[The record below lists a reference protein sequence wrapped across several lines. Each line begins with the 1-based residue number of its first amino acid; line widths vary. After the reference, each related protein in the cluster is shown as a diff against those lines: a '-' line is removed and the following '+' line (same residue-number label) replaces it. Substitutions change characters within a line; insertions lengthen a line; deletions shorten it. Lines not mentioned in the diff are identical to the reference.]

1 VSNESIQAAT
11 RASACGTGAMQ
22 ATSVAGMTSLTD
34 GAAQVL
40 GLPRTIRA
48 CLFDLDGVLT
58 QTASLH
64 FAAWKHTFDEILTSR
79 GLPEFTSTEYAE
91 HVDGRRRY
99 DGVRA
104 FLASRGITPPEGTPQ
119 DPPTADTVCGI
130 GNRKNADVQR
140 ILASDG
146 VETFPG
152 SVRYLRAVRT
162 AGLATAIVTASANGA
177 AVVEAAG
184 LSEEFDARIDG
195 VVAAER
201 SLPGKPAPDTFL
213 AGAQALGVDPSE
225 AVVIE
230 DAISGVQAGHAGHF
244 GYVIGVNRL
253 DHAQALAEA
262 GADVVV
268 DDLAELLAAEK
279 SAPKKPAP
287 PTPVSKNPTP
297 KPPAPGGPATGAST
311 TASPSAPAPEPT
323 APTAAPS
330 NTTPTDTS
338 TRERGQAQEKNR

>member
-1 VSNESIQAAT
+1 
-11 RASACGTGAMQ
+11 
-22 ATSVAGMTSLTD
+22 
-34 GAAQVL
+34 VL

-64 FAAWKHTFDEILTSR
+64 LAAWKHTFDEILTDR

-268 DDLAELLAAEK
+268 GGLAELLAAEQ
-279 SAPKKPAP
+279 SATKKPAP
-287 PTPVSKNPTP
+287 PTPVSKNRTP
-297 KPPAPGGPATGAST
+297 Q
-311 TASPSAPAPEPT
+311 APAPAGPPT
-323 APTAAPS
+323 GAPATSASPPSPPSSPAPQPTPPTAAPP
-330 NTTPTDTS
+330 TTPPPDTS
-338 TRERGQAQEKNR
+338 TRQRGQAQEKNR

>member
-1 VSNESIQAAT
+1 
-11 RASACGTGAMQ
+11 
-22 ATSVAGMTSLTD
+22 
-34 GAAQVL
+34 VL

-64 FAAWKHTFDEILTSR
+64 LAAWKHTFDEILTDR

-213 AGAQALGVDPSE
+213 AGAQALGVDPAE

-230 DAISGVQAGHAGHF
+230 DAISGVQAGRAGNF
-244 GYVIGVNRL
+244 GYVIGVNRVA
-253 DHAQALAEA
+253 HAQALAA
-262 GADVVV
+262 AVASVVADA
-268 DDLAELLAAEK
+268 LAELMAGEH
-279 SAPKKPAP
+279 SAP
-287 PTPVSKNPTP
+287 T
-297 KPPAPGGPATGAST
+297 PPAPGTSGTGAPTS
-311 TASPSAPAPEPT
+311 ASPSAPAPDPA

-330 NTTPTDTS
+330 NMPPPDTPTG
-338 TRERGQAQEKNR
+338 RER

>member
-1 VSNESIQAAT
+1 
-11 RASACGTGAMQ
+11 
-22 ATSVAGMTSLTD
+22 MTSLTD

-64 FAAWKHTFDEILTSR
+64 FTAWKHTFDEILTDR
-79 GLPEFTSTEYAE
+79 GLPEFTSAEYAE

-130 GNRKNADVQR
+130 GNRKNADVQH
-140 ILASDG
+140 ILVSDG
-146 VETFPG
+146 VATFPG

-213 AGAQALGVDPSE
+213 AGAQALGVDPAE

-230 DAISGVQAGHAGHF
+230 DAISGVQAGRAGNF

-253 DHAQALAEA
+253 EHAEALADA

-268 DDLAELLAAEK
+268 DDLAELLATENP
-279 SAPKKPAP
+279 APKTPAP
-287 PTPVSKNPTP
+287 ETP
-297 KPPAPGGPATGAST
+297 AAGAST
-311 TASPSAPAPEPT
+311 TTTPTTPAPEAT
-323 APTAAPS
+323 APEAAPS
-330 NTTPTDTS
+330 NIANSQTPANPPTDIPAG
-338 TRERGQAQEKNR
+338 RERGQAQEKNR